1 MRTLL
6 SMLVLTSLFLTV
18 SCSDAVSPAADDVV
32 DARTGK
38 SGSAP
43 SIQPAY
49 MKLGDIKGECSDV
62 EEAMDIYTG
71 QGAET
76 CGLLLPAVQKVREAA
91 ARMEEETDRSGDI
104 LAKDAYKILHQAIR
118 SFNPPA
124 NAYELKDLIVTSL
137 EGRADPTRGNSVDLS
152 PYGNEHDKNV
162 EYLLWHIF
170 NGVRIELE
178 NAGVDDRLIDAELGQ
193 LMGTIEALS

>member
-18 SCSDAVSPAADDVV
+18 SCSDAVSPATEEVSAVP
-32 DARTGK
+32 TGK

-43 SIQPAY
+43 SIQPIFIKY
-49 MKLGDIKGECSDV
+49 DDIKGEV
-62 EEAMDIYTG
+62 EELYDAMDIYSG

-91 ARMEEETDRSGDI
+91 AKMEEETDRNGDL
-104 LAKDAYKILHQAIR
+104 LAKDAYKIVHQAIR
-118 SFNPPA
+118 SFNPPE

-137 EGRADPTRGNSVDLS
+137 NGRADPTRGNSVDLS